1 MVAFSAARNEETA
14 AGVVVPLT
22 RERTAGRRGIR
33 WISDGKRAYIA
44 LIRWTYRDPVRSG
57 RRGRPRKVPTPG
69 VGLTQ
74 MVKHRKG
81 RRLVKV
87 EVRHRFGVATL
98 DPRTVRLE
106 RLNGVIRDRLN
117 CVTRRTHAF
126 MKRIPTWDAAVGLC
140 IFAHNWITA
149 HPALREKELDLP
161 AGRQYRMRTPAMA
174 VGLTDHAWT
183 WVDFLTRRQCA
194 PLL

>member
-1 MVAFSAARNEETA
+1 VVAFSAAQSEDA
-14 AGVVVPLT
+14 AAKVVVPLT
-22 RERTAGRRGIR
+22 RQRTAKRRGIR

-57 RRGRPRKVPTPG
+57 GRGRPRMMPTPG

-74 MVKHRKG
+74 MVKHREG
-81 RRLVKV
+81 FRVEKV

-98 DPRTVRLE
+98 DPRTVRVE

-126 MKRIPTWDAAVGLC
+126 AKRKGTWDAAVGLC
-140 IFAHNWITA
+140 IFAHNWITP
-149 HPALREKELDLP
+149 HRALREKAPDLP
-161 AGRQYRMRTPAMA
+161 AGHQYRKRTPAMA

-183 WVDFLTRRQCA
+183 WEAFLSRRSKSH
-194 PLL
+194 